1 VAGKTFEGG
10 TMLQFVAG
18 FALGVALV
26 ILVYH
31 FHVLHTLKTYA
42 VDWRA
47 RAISAEQ
54 EVENWKVWAKAKNLT
69 RGY

>member
-1 VAGKTFEGG
+1 MV
-10 TMLQFVAG
+10 LFVVG
-18 FALGVALV
+18 ALCGMSLS

-31 FHVLHTLKTYA
+31 FQVLKALKIWA

-54 EVENWKVWAKAKNLT
+54 EVENWKNLAKHKGWIGT
-69 RGY
+69 P

>member
-1 VAGKTFEGG
+1 
-10 TMLQFVAG
+10 MLLFVVG
-18 FALGVALV
+18 IFLGVALA

-31 FHVLHTLKTYA
+31 FHILKQLKRYA

-54 EVENWKVWAKAKNLT
+54 EIENWKAWAKNLGLS

>member
-1 VAGKTFEGG
+1 
-10 TMLQFVAG
+10 MHQFGLGV
-18 FALGVALV
+18 LVGVALA

-31 FHVLHTLKTYA
+31 FHILHTLKTYA

-54 EVENWKVWAKAKNLT
+54 EVDNWKVWAELKGLK

>member
-1 VAGKTFEGG
+1 MG
-10 TMLQFVAG
+10 LFVVG
-18 FALGVALV
+18 LLVGVALA

-31 FHVLHTLKTYA
+31 FHVLATLKKYA

-54 EVENWKVWAKAKNLT
+54 EVENWKNWAVFKGLKKD
-69 RGY
+69 

>member
-1 VAGKTFEGG
+1 MLLFVGG
-10 TMLQFVAG
+10 
-18 FALGVALV
+18 ALFGMSLV
-26 ILVYH
+26 VVVYH
-31 FHVLHTLKTYA
+31 FQILRVLKTYA

-54 EVENWKVWAKAKNLT
+54 EIENWKVWAKTKGLE

>member
-1 VAGKTFEGG
+1 MMVY
-10 TMLQFVAG
+10 FVVG
-18 FALGVALV
+18 LLV
-26 ILVYH
+26 GLSLAIFVYH
-31 FHVLHTLKTYA
+31 FQVLRALKVWA

-54 EVENWKVWAKAKNLT
+54 EVENWKVWAKNKGLN

>member
-1 VAGKTFEGG
+1 
-10 TMLQFVAG
+10 MLV
-18 FALGVALV
+18 GVSSA

-31 FHVLHTLKTYA
+31 FHILHTLKTYA

>member
-1 VAGKTFEGG
+1 MVLLIVG
-10 TMLQFVAG
+10 L
-18 FALGVALV
+18 LSGVSLT

-31 FHVLHTLKTYA
+31 FHIMRTLKTYA

-54 EVENWKVWAKAKNLT
+54 EILNWKEWAKNKGLT

>member
-1 VAGKTFEGG
+1 
-10 TMLQFVAG
+10 MLLFSVGMFV
-18 FALGVALV
+18 GVALT

-31 FHVLHTLKTYA
+31 FHILHQLKTYA

-54 EVENWKVWAKAKNLT
+54 EVENWKVWAKAKGMT

>member
-1 VAGKTFEGG
+1 MAHFYV
-10 TMLQFVAG
+10 
-18 FALGVALV
+18 GVLVGAALV
-26 ILVYH
+26 VFVYH
-31 FHVLHTLKTYA
+31 FHLLHTLKTYA

-54 EVENWKVWAKAKNLT
+54 EVENWKVWAKAQNLT

>member
-1 VAGKTFEGG
+1 
-10 TMLQFVAG
+10 MLLFGAG
-18 FALGVALV
+18 FAGGVAVSL
-26 ILVYH
+26 LVYH
-31 FHVLHTLKTYA
+31 FHMLRQLKLWG

-47 RAISAEQ
+47 RAMSAEQ

>member
-1 VAGKTFEGG
+1 
-10 TMLQFVAG
+10 MLLFCTGVSV
-18 FALGVALV
+18 GVALA

-31 FHVLHTLKTYA
+31 FHILQTLKTWG

-54 EVENWKVWAKAKNLT
+54 EVENWKVWSKAKGLD

>member
-1 VAGKTFEGG
+1 MV
-10 TMLQFVAG
+10 LFVVG
-18 FALGVALV
+18 LLV
-26 ILVYH
+26 GLSLSILVYH
-31 FHVLHTLKTYA
+31 FQVLKALKVWA

-54 EVENWKVWAKAKNLT
+54 EVENWKVWAKNKGLN

>member
-1 VAGKTFEGG
+1 MV
-10 TMLQFVAG
+10 LLVVG
-18 FALGVALV
+18 FLCGVSLM

-31 FHVLHTLKTYA
+31 FQILRTLKRYA

-54 EVENWKVWAKAKNLT
+54 EVENWKVWAKAKGLN

>member
-1 VAGKTFEGG
+1 
-10 TMLQFVAG
+10 MLQFY
-18 FALGVALV
+18 LGVAVGVVIV
-26 ILVYH
+26 ILFYH
-31 FHVLHTLKTYA
+31 FHMLRQLKKWG

-47 RAISAEQ
+47 RCISAEQ

>member
-1 VAGKTFEGG
+1 
-10 TMLQFVAG
+10 MLLFFSG
-18 FALGVALV
+18 FALGVALA

-31 FHVLHTLKTYA
+31 FHILHTLKTYA

-54 EVENWKVWAKAKNLT
+54 EIENWKAWALNKGLH